1 MTSHP
6 DDNGSVDSSRYAELF
21 LTESREHLSAINHLL
36 LALER
41 DPEAAEPVRDLFRA
55 AHTIKGMSAAMG
67 YTAVAELTHE
77 MESVLDRIRRGDET
91 LSPLLLDLLFASADA
106 LERGIELSVAG
117 RADEVHVLELVMRL
131 RGAGPRTPTEE
142 LAIPTNTEEFGIP
155 SVMADGSLRLRVRLG
170 AATPLRGV
178 RAFLVVRC
186 AETLGRVVE
195 VQPSVE
201 ALQREEFDREFL
213 IRIETSADAS
223 QVVESLRAVGD
234 VESVVVDGGSGRGTP
249 DGHDRWRAT
258 RSVRV
263 ELGRLDRLTNQIGEL
278 VITRGRLAQLAAENG
293 DHELEETVATA
304 SRMIAELQ
312 DGIMSCRMV
321 PVGQVFDRFPRLVR
335 DAARSLGKRIEFSVR
350 GQEIELDRSMLDEI
364 GDPIVHLLRNA
375 VDHGIESP
383 EVRAAGGKPEQ
394 GRLRLTASRERSS
407 VMIRVEDDGRG
418 IDRELV
424 MRKARELALVREDAG
439 ELSEDDLLRLI
450 ARPGFSTAKHVTA
463 LSGRGVGIDIVQS
476 RVRAL
481 GGSVEIRSVQGE
493 GTVVTVRLPLTL
505 AIVRALLARVGEET
519 YAVPLT
525 HVDETVELERDA
537 VRTVQGREVMVMRGD
552 VLPLLRS
559 RALFDL
565 PASTRAR
572 EQVIVLEMG
581 ERRAGLV
588 VDELTGQQD
597 IVVKQ
602 FDPVRGGAAMF
613 GGATILPDGSPAL
626 IVDAGSLL

>member
-1 MTSHP
+1 MDP
-6 DDNGSVDSSRYAELF
+6 SRYAELF

-41 DPEAAEPVRDLFRA
+41 EPEAAEPVRDLFRA

-77 MESVLDRIRRGDET
+77 LESVLDRVRRGDET
-91 LSPLLLDLLFASADA
+91 LSPLLIDLMFAAADA

-117 RADEVHVLELVMRL
+117 RADEVDVLELVMRL

-142 LAIPTNTEEFGIP
+142 LAIPTNTEEFAIP
-155 SVMADGSLRLRVRLG
+155 TAPADASLRLRVRLA

-178 RAFLVVRC
+178 RAFLVVRR
-186 AETLGRVVE
+186 AGTLGRVVE

-213 IRIETSADAS
+213 IRIDTSAEPAR
-223 QVVESLRAVGD
+223 VLETLRAVGD
-234 VESVVVDGGSGRGTP
+234 VESVLVEGGGGRGTH
-249 DGHDRWRAT
+249 DGRDSWRAT

-278 VITRGRLAQLAAENG
+278 VIARGRLAQLAAESG
-293 DHELEETVATA
+293 DHELGETVATA

-335 DAARSLGKRIEFSVR
+335 DAARTLGKRIELNVR

-383 EVRAAGGKPEQ
+383 ETRAAAGKPEQ
-394 GRLRLTASRERSS
+394 GRLRITASRERSS

-424 MRKARELALVREDAG
+424 IRKARELALVREDVA
-439 ELSEDDLLRLI
+439 ELSEDELLRLI
-450 ARPGFSTAKHVTA
+450 ARPGFSTAEHVTA

-505 AIVRALLARVGEET
+505 AIVRALLARVGEEM

-525 HVDETVELERDA
+525 HVDKTVELERDA

-559 RALFDL
+559 RALFEL
-565 PASTRAR
+565 PASTHAR
-572 EQVIVLEMG
+572 QQVIVLAMG
-581 ERRAGLV
+581 ERRAGLI

>member
-1 MTSHP
+1 MDP
-6 DDNGSVDSSRYAELF
+6 SRYAELF

-41 DPEAAEPVRDLFRA
+41 EPEATEPVRDLFRA

-77 MESVLDRIRRGDET
+77 MESVLDRVRRGDEL
-91 LSPLLLDLLFASADA
+91 LSPLLLDLLFAAADA
-106 LERGIELSVAG
+106 LERGIELAVAG
-117 RADEVHVLELVMRL
+117 RADELNVLELVMRL

-142 LAIPTNTEEFGIP
+142 LAIPTNTEEFAIP
-155 SVMADGSLRLRVRLG
+155 PVMVDGRLQLRVRLG

-178 RAFLVVRC
+178 RAFLVVRR

-195 VQPSVE
+195 VQPAVE
-201 ALQREEFDREFL
+201 ALQREEFDREFRL
-213 IRIETSADAS
+213 CIETTAAPAL
-223 QVVESLRAVGD
+223 VVEQLSAVGE
-234 VESVVVDGGSGRGTP
+234 VESVVVEGGSGRGTA
-249 DGHDRWRAT
+249 DVADRWRAT

-263 ELGRLDRLTNQIGEL
+263 ELARLDRLTNQIGEL
-278 VITRGRLAQLAAENG
+278 VIARGRLAQLTAENG
-293 DHELEETVATA
+293 DNELKETVATA

-335 DAARSLGKRIEFSVR
+335 DAARSLGKRIEFSVQ

-364 GDPIVHLLRNA
+364 GEPIVHLLRNA

-383 EVRAAGGKPEQ
+383 EIRVAGGKPEQ
-394 GRLRLTASRERSS
+394 GRLRLTATRERSS

-424 MRKARELALVREDAG
+424 LRKARELALLREDVA
-439 ELSEDDLLRLI
+439 ELSEDELLRLI
-450 ARPGFSTAKHVTA
+450 ARPGFSTARNVTA

-476 RVRAL
+476 KVRAL
-481 GGSVEIRSVQGE
+481 GGSVEIRSAEGE

-525 HVDETVELERDA
+525 HVDETVELERCA

-559 RALFDL
+559 RTLFEL
-565 PASTRAR
+565 PASENAR

>member
-1 MTSHP
+1 MDP
-6 DDNGSVDSSRYAELF
+6 SRYAELF
-21 LTESREHLSAINHLL
+21 LTESREHLSGINHLL

-41 DPEAAEPVRDLFRA
+41 EPEAAEPVRDLFRA

-77 MESVLDRIRRGDET
+77 LESVLDRVRRGEES
-91 LSPLLLDLLFASADA
+91 LSPLLLDLMFASADA

-117 RADEVHVLELVMRL
+117 RAEEVDVFDLVMRL
-131 RGAGPRTPTEE
+131 RGAGTRTPTEE
-142 LAIPTNTEEFGIP
+142 LAIPTSTEEFAIPTSTQEFAIPPLMGDGI
-155 SVMADGSLRLRVRLG
+155 LRLRVRLG
-170 AATPLRGV
+170 AANPLRGV
-178 RAFLVVRC
+178 RAFLVVRR
-186 AETLGRVVE
+186 AESVGRVVE
-195 VQPSVE
+195 VQPPVE

-213 IRIETSADAS
+213 IRLETNADAA
-223 QVVESLRAVGD
+223 QIVDALRAAGD
-234 VESVVVDGGSGRGTP
+234 VESVTVEGGIGRGALE
-249 DGHDRWRAT
+249 GRESWRAT

-263 ELGRLDRLTNQIGEL
+263 ELARLDRLTNQIGEL
-278 VITRGRLAQLAAENG
+278 VIARGRLAQMAAERG
-293 DHELEETVATA
+293 DQELEETVASA

-335 DAARSLGKRIEFSVR
+335 DATRSLGKRIEFSVR

-383 EVRAAGGKPEQ
+383 ETRAASGKPEQ

-418 IDRELV
+418 IDRDLV
-424 MRKARELALVREDAG
+424 IRKARELSLLPEDVA
-439 ELSEDDLLRLI
+439 ELGEDDLLRLI
-450 ARPGFSTAKHVTA
+450 ARPGFSTASNVTA

-481 GGSVEIRSVQGE
+481 GGTVEIRSAPGE

-525 HVDETVELERDA
+525 HVDETVELDRNA
-537 VRTVQGREVMVMRGD
+537 VRTVQGREVMVTRGD

-559 RALFDL
+559 RTLFEL
-565 PASTRAR
+565 PASTSMR

-581 ERRAGLV
+581 ERRAGFV

-597 IVVKQ
+597 VVVKQ
-602 FDPVRGGAAMF
+602 FDSVRGGAVMF